1 MKGQY
6 YIFSKKLNFFFL
18 DKKSYEKSIFDER
31 TEKIKNI
38 KNCEG

>member
-1 MKGQY
+1 M
-6 YIFSKKLNFFFL
+6 IFIKKLNFFLL

-31 TEKIKNI
+31 KEKINDI